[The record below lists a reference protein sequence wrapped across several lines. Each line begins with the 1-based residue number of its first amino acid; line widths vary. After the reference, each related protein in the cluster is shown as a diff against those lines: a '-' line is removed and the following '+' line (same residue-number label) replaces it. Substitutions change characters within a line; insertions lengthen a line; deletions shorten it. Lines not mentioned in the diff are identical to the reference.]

1 MKRLIFI
8 IFVVFAIFT
17 AQGAKLV
24 SVRSI
29 VEPEFVGVEL
39 SFDTRVDTFKINA
52 NPAKTVYSLV
62 VEKVAGKNLLLPVQV
77 GPLEAVSIVEG
88 EGKLYVNFFHLIP
101 VQRPSIN
108 LSNNSMS
115 VRFRRARR
123 FSKEEYVF
131 TGEEVPL
138 REVLKYIMGESYLNL
153 NYVISEKLETEK
165 IKLTMRLAG
174 MGADD
179 VFRDLLLTKSGR
191 ISYAYLPD
199 GTLYLGTPEEVS
211 QRVDAF
217 WQTYGGVKL
226 SESGIEELRSRLPM
240 STLVEYVPEK
250 GILFVYGDLESHM
263 KISQLLSTIS
273 PVTQMEYDYSRL
285 SQYYDLSEIGK
296 KVSDFL
302 NRLKTGEEDGKPLIP
317 DVEFSNV
324 PEAGKA
330 MIWVPEQ
337 DKGLLISL
345 LQAFESNLINERR
358 RLLKEETPSEEAS
371 FKTLEVKEEPLR
383 NDVKAILELLSIDYK
398 EISSGFAIKVSEAQ
412 FRQLSALKNEVAKR
426 YQAPVTELR
435 RISRYIDEDMAKV
448 LADMV
453 APQRVEEFELVL
465 LEGRKLSNVVKLKG
479 RPDQIDIAVETV
491 ERALDVLGENEVKK
505 LYKVEEENVQD
516 LSATLRAAFPSLN
529 VEVAGK
535 DLLVLRGQKDVV
547 SQAEDLLK
555 SLKTPPQEH
564 IEKFLE
570 LPSWAADMGFV
581 DVLSTLFP
589 SASLKYYGKIGILLV
604 EIDQPSEKE
613 FMERYRELFSLAKKN
628 RAIETVEGEA
638 TSTTAETTSTTPP
651 KMSRILPTIPGVN
664 AESLKSIFSSKELE
678 VEVQLIEPFGYL
690 ITGVEPDVEVALS
703 LVGELKEK
711 LSKRSYAVV
720 SLKEGVDK
728 TSLASLFSSLGIKVD
743 LLNIGDKTLMLGEKS
758 DVGNAKKLVENLS
771 LEALEMA
778 TDTSAKGEPE
788 KTVFQA
794 FNLDPSV
801 NVESLKSLLSKLGY
815 EVEFVQIGRQWVA
828 VGSEEGVN
836 AVSAI
841 IDELNIRVIEEATAT
856 FATPTS
862 VSTKTVEE
870 KTFEIVKLESLD
882 PVELINVLK
891 LFYPTIT
898 TASFEKLGIL
908 ILMGNTTEVEK
919 AIDMVKL
926 LKSMAKER
934 ETLEASSATEEER
947 QTAEIGKAATPSTA
961 VIEKGQPEEVPFKL
975 DILPDG
981 TFALDVKD
989 QQLGLVL
996 EIVAEKLGRSLM
1008 MIDYPQEK
1016 LNLKASGMSWDG
1028 LLNLVEEF
1036 YPYTVLKRN
1045 GVTVIQRKSPSAAT
1059 ETTTS
1064 TKKYVLR
1071 ISHNIEEVAR
1081 LVEFYGGTV
1090 YTDDA
1095 NELMVITGIPEEV
1108 YEALSGLV
1116 ESLSS
1121 PKPVVKISAR
1131 IVDRS
1136 LLDDFNVSLSSLLD
1150 LGHAGMSLNSEGGR
1164 GQITIDSRIIDLLD
1178 YRKLMEALAEKLQL
1192 SANTTLQSVISDG
1205 DILSE
1210 PQITTVSGKEA
1221 KIFVG
1226 QKIPYV
1232 QGYDENNKPIIAFAE
1247 PGIELDITPQVR
1259 KDGTISLSIFVK
1271 VSDVEYYNP
1280 TADLTYPIEKT
1291 RQAETN
1297 VIVTENQAVVI
1308 GGLVRT
1314 SETVQ
1319 ENRLPFL
1326 GSLPFLGN
1334 LFKSESKK
1342 KEKSDLLIFITA
1354 EVVNPGS

>member
-88 EGKLYVNFFHLIP
+88 EGRLYVNFFHLIP

-412 FRQLSALKNEVAKR
+412 FRQLLALKNEVAKR

-516 LSATLRAAFPSLN
+516 LSATLRTAFPSLN
-529 VEVAGK
+529 VEV
-535 DLLVLRGQKDVV
+535 
-547 SQAEDLLK
+547 
-555 SLKTPPQEH
+555 
-564 IEKFLE
+564 
-570 LPSWAADMGFV
+570 
-581 DVLSTLFP
+581 
-589 SASLKYYGKIGILLV
+589 
-604 EIDQPSEKE
+604 
-613 FMERYRELFSLAKKN
+613 
-628 RAIETVEGEA
+628 
-638 TSTTAETTSTTPP
+638 
-651 KMSRILPTIPGVN
+651 
-664 AESLKSIFSSKELE
+664 
-678 VEVQLIEPFGYL
+678 
-690 ITGVEPDVEVALS
+690 
-703 LVGELKEK
+703 
-711 LSKRSYAVV
+711 
-720 SLKEGVDK
+720 
-728 TSLASLFSSLGIKVD
+728 
-743 LLNIGDKTLMLGEKS
+743 
-758 DVGNAKKLVENLS
+758 
-771 LEALEMA
+771 
-778 TDTSAKGEPE
+778 
-788 KTVFQA
+788 
-794 FNLDPSV
+794 
-801 NVESLKSLLSKLGY
+801 
-815 EVEFVQIGRQWVA
+815 
-828 VGSEEGVN
+828 
-836 AVSAI
+836 
-841 IDELNIRVIEEATAT
+841 
-856 FATPTS
+856 
-862 VSTKTVEE
+862 
-870 KTFEIVKLESLD
+870 
-882 PVELINVLK
+882 
-891 LFYPTIT
+891 
-898 TASFEKLGIL
+898 
-908 ILMGNTTEVEK
+908 
-919 AIDMVKL
+919 
-926 LKSMAKER
+926 
-934 ETLEASSATEEER
+934 
-947 QTAEIGKAATPSTA
+947 
-961 VIEKGQPEEVPFKL
+961 
-975 DILPDG
+975 
-981 TFALDVKD
+981 
-989 QQLGLVL
+989 
-996 EIVAEKLGRSLM
+996 
-1008 MIDYPQEK
+1008 
-1016 LNLKASGMSWDG
+1016 
-1028 LLNLVEEF
+1028 
-1036 YPYTVLKRN
+1036 
-1045 GVTVIQRKSPSAAT
+1045 
-1059 ETTTS
+1059 
-1064 TKKYVLR
+1064 
-1071 ISHNIEEVAR
+1071 
-1081 LVEFYGGTV
+1081 
-1090 YTDDA
+1090 
-1095 NELMVITGIPEEV
+1095 
-1108 YEALSGLV
+1108 
-1116 ESLSS
+1116 
-1121 PKPVVKISAR
+1121 
-1131 IVDRS
+1131 
-1136 LLDDFNVSLSSLLD
+1136 
-1150 LGHAGMSLNSEGGR
+1150 
-1164 GQITIDSRIIDLLD
+1164 
-1178 YRKLMEALAEKLQL
+1178 
-1192 SANTTLQSVISDG
+1192 
-1205 DILSE
+1205 
-1210 PQITTVSGKEA
+1210 
-1221 KIFVG
+1221 
-1226 QKIPYV
+1226 
-1232 QGYDENNKPIIAFAE
+1232 
-1247 PGIELDITPQVR
+1247 
-1259 KDGTISLSIFVK
+1259 
-1271 VSDVEYYNP
+1271 
-1280 TADLTYPIEKT
+1280 
-1291 RQAETN
+1291 
-1297 VIVTENQAVVI
+1297 
-1308 GGLVRT
+1308 
-1314 SETVQ
+1314 
-1319 ENRLPFL
+1319 
-1326 GSLPFLGN
+1326 
-1334 LFKSESKK
+1334 
-1342 KEKSDLLIFITA
+1342 
-1354 EVVNPGS
+1354 